1 MPRGRNFFGRG
12 FWKAGY
18 YGYPF
23 PFGGGRGRGRG
34 ICRTMYPYWAGYW
47 AAPQMPYYPPAYPAF
62 FRGGYY
68 PPTDAGYGGVLP
80 GVPYL
85 F

>member
-23 PFGGGRGRGRG
+23 PMGGGRGSGRG
-34 ICRTMYPYWAGYW
+34 VCRGMYPYWA
-47 AAPQMPYYPPAYPAF
+47 APYVPNYPPAYPSF
-62 FRGGYY
+62 YRGGFY
-68 PPTDAGYGGVLP
+68 PPTYAGYGGVP
-80 GVPYL
+80 
-85 F
+85 FQRF